1 MSWHADDADFVA
13 YVGARWPFL
22 VRSLTLI
29 GCPAPESERLVRT
42 ALARCYLAWDEVLGT
57 DDVDVSVYG
66 VVLDGW
72 HRSTGHRQPAEVV
85 EPAPEPVP
93 APVPVPADEQ
103 VPEVVR
109 VRRDLE
115 DQLGRLAST
124 DREVLVL
131 RHVAGLSEEQVA
143 DLLGLSVRS
152 VRSVVSPAPVDDF
165 RIACETIDVLAAPID
180 AVIAEA
186 RAQRRRH
193 LRVVL
198 ASVVAAVLAVS
209 GVVWLASRPAPEQ
222 SSDRDWTVVREPN
235 PVDIPWY
242 AGGELHLK
250 RVVVAMPPIADLV
263 AVGDGALF
271 TGADGT
277 VYFVRSDG
285 AVTELGET
293 DPDARVAASDQT
305 DWVSWVDTSS
315 DVPRLVVHNLVSGKD
330 TAERDLPEGGEV
342 IAVDLAR
349 VYFRT
354 PRGDFVWAPGD
365 EPAELDRP
373 GLLDVTS
380 GAQAYQVEGG
390 IEARIE
396 MVQSFYSVSFVRPG
410 TGATISPGGN
420 FVLSRDGDGTAPF
433 RPLLY
438 DVRSGERMRSGLAA
452 GELALD
458 ATFGPNHTVSYL
470 VTPRADLAGGP
481 DLDGNSA
488 PLVVLRTCDLA
499 PVVCHDVIPLARP
512 GERSLLAR

>member
-22 VRSLTLI
+22 VRSLTLM
-29 GCPAPESERLVRT
+29 GCPAPEAERLVR
-42 ALARCYLAWDEVLGT
+42 AGLARCYVAWDEVLGS

-66 VVLDGW
+66 VVLGGW
-72 HRSTGHRQPAEVV
+72 HRSTRHQRPAAAV
-85 EPAPEPVP
+85 EPVPEPVP
-93 APVPVPADEQ
+93 ETVPAD

-109 VRRDLE
+109 VRQELE
-115 DQLGRLAST
+115 DQLGHLVTA

-131 RHVAGLSEEQVA
+131 RFVAGLSEEQVA
-143 DLLGLSVRS
+143 ELVGLSIGS
-152 VRSVVSPAPVDDF
+152 VRSVVSPAPAEDF

-186 RAQRRRH
+186 KAQRRRH

-209 GVVWLASRPAPEQ
+209 GIVWLASRPAPEQ
-222 SSDRDWTVVREPN
+222 SSDRDWSVVREPN

-242 AGGELHLK
+242 AGGELHLA
-250 RVVVAMPPIADLV
+250 RVVVTMPPIGDLV
-263 AVGDGALF
+263 AVGDGAVF
-271 TGADGT
+271 TGTDGT
-277 VYFVRSDG
+277 VYFAGADG
-285 AVTELGET
+285 VVTELGET

-305 DWVSWVDTSS
+305 DWVAWVDTSS
-315 DVPRLVVHNLVSGKD
+315 DVPRLVVHNLVSRKD

-342 IAVDLAR
+342 VAVDLAR
-349 VYFRT
+349 VYYRT
-354 PRGDFVWAPGD
+354 PRGDFVWAPGED
-365 EPAELDRP
+365 PAQLDRP

-390 IEARIE
+390 VEARIE

-420 FVLSRDGDGTAPF
+420 FVLSRAGDGTAPF

-438 DVRSGERMRSGLAA
+438 DVRSGERMRAGLAA

-458 ATFGPNHTVSYL
+458 ATFGPNHTMSYL

-481 DLDGNSA
+481 DLDGNNA
-488 PLVVLRTCDLA
+488 PLVVLRTCGLA

>member
-1 MSWHADDADFVA
+1 MSWHADADFVA

-22 VRSLTLI
+22 LRSLSLM
-29 GCPAPESERLVRT
+29 GCPAPEAERLVRA
-42 ALARCYLAWDEVLGT
+42 ALARCYVAWDEVLGS

-72 HRSTGHRQPAEVV
+72 RRSTRHRRPV
-85 EPAPEPVP
+85 EAVEPVP
-93 APVPVPADEQ
+93 EQVPATVPADEQ

-109 VRRDLE
+109 VRRELE
-115 DQLGRLAST
+115 DQLGRLTTT

-131 RHVAGLSEEQVA
+131 RFVAGLSEEQVA
-143 DLLGLSVRS
+143 DLLGLSVGS
-152 VRSVVSPAPVDDF
+152 VRSVASPAPVEDF

-193 LRVVL
+193 LRIVL
-198 ASVVAAVLAVS
+198 ASTVAAVLAV
-209 GVVWLASRPAPEQ
+209 GGIGWLASRPAPEQ

-250 RVVVAMPPIADLV
+250 RVVVTMPPIGDLV
-263 AVGDGALF
+263 AVGDGAVL
-271 TGADGT
+271 TGTDGT
-277 VYFVRSDG
+277 VYFAGSDG

-293 DPDARVAASDQT
+293 DPDARIAASDQT
-305 DWVSWVDTSS
+305 DWVSWVDTTS
-315 DVPRLVVHNLVSGKD
+315 DVPRLVVHNLVSRKD

-349 VYFRT
+349 VYYRT
-354 PRGDFVWAPGD
+354 PQGDFVWAPGND
-365 EPAELDRP
+365 PAELDRP
-373 GLLDVTS
+373 RLLDVTS

-390 IEARIE
+390 TEARVE

-420 FVLSRDGDGTAPF
+420 FVLSRDGDGTVPF

-438 DVRSGERMRSGLAA
+438 DVRSGERMRSGLTA

-470 VTPRADLAGGP
+470 VTPSADLAGGP

-488 PLVVLRTCDLA
+488 PLVVLRTCNLA
-499 PVVCHDVIPLARP
+499 PVECHDVIPLARP